1 LEYGGAVQNRT
12 TPILGA
18 YSLLNKIKPLN
29 QPLKINLTLLKVI
42 YGGDKYIIVFQLLEL
57 STYKKALGLLFTS
70 RIP

>member
-1 LEYGGAVQNRT
+1 VENRT

-42 YGGDKYIIVFQLLEL
+42 YGGDKYIIVFQLPKL
-57 STYKKALGLLFTS
+57 STFGGVPYFSVSPFGLF
-70 RIP
+70 